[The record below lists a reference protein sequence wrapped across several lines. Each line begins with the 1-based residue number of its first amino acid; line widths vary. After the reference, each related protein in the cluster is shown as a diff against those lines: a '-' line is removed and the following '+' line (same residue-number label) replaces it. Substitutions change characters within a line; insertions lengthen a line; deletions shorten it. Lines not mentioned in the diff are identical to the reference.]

1 MSQSPPRRR
10 TAHNLILFIMSNWV
24 RTFLLVVV
32 GFILTPLMIQ
42 AFGLVL
48 FGLLIMVQQIT
59 VSMVR
64 PLRGAV
70 TATLV
75 KSISEARGSGED
87 RGLASV
93 FTNGVGL
100 MSMLFMLLMV
110 FGIAAIIFANS
121 ILDFPPEQL
130 FNVQLA
136 IAGEVLVIS
145 TSSLTSPWLSLFL
158 LAQRPVIYNVFLA
171 IRRWSDMVAFLLA
184 LLPFGF
190 DIFQRFIIIRTTLS
204 VACFLARVV
213 VARRVMPEAKVELEL
228 LNWSRMVKLLRLGG
242 LTAGQP
248 FSNFN
253 FFVLDNYLYNI
264 LFGPIYN
271 GLFAIVTQLRG
282 YARRFGAQVFEGMVA
297 VASDIHER
305 GEKKTNIRAM
315 LSVSRITGGVM
326 MLPTGIILIF
336 FHPLINLWLGSRLK
350 QDDTLLEVMSY
361 EQAIDLIWG
370 ILGMILIGGIMLETA
385 AAASKFLYGM
395 GFIKRYA
402 WVLFMAGSTKF
413 LLSVGLVVYVLYV
426 MPDLMSDPIVPYL
439 FPAITLLCQLIFFGL
454 IMPQRVTSLTDVTA
468 WKWVWHTTVK
478 PLISVVIPLG
488 AGVVMLLSIRE
499 WSWPLLIISVMVVG
513 LLAMPSSF
521 FLLFE
526 AEERKSIWKLIGRLT
541 GRR

>member
-24 RTFLLVVV
+24 RTFLLVLV
-32 GFILTPLMIQ
+32 GFILTPLMIEV
-42 AFGLVL
+42 FGLVL
-48 FGLLIMVQQIT
+48 FGLLMLVQQIT

-75 KSISEARGSGED
+75 KSISEARGSGEE
-87 RGLASV
+87 RAIANV

-110 FGIAAIIFANS
+110 LGILAMFFASS

-171 IRRWSDMVAFLLA
+171 IRRWSDMIAFLLA
-184 LLPFGF
+184 LLPVGL
-190 DIFQRFIIIRTTLS
+190 DVFQRFIIIRTTLS

-213 VARRVMPEAKVELEL
+213 VARRVMPEAKVEIGL
-228 LNWSRMVKLLRLGG
+228 LNWSRMGKLLRLGG

-305 GEKKTNIRAM
+305 GAKETNIRAM

-350 QDDTLLEVMSY
+350 QDDKLLELMSY
-361 EQAIDLIWG
+361 QQAIDLIWG

-402 WVLFMAGSTKF
+402 WVLFLAGSTKF
-413 LLSVGLVVYVLYV
+413 LLSVGLVVYVTYLV
-426 MPDLMSDPIVPYL
+426 PSLKADPIVPYL
-439 FPAITLLCQLIFFGL
+439 FPAITLLCQLIFFGV
-454 IMPQRVTSLTDVTA
+454 IMPQRVMSLTDVTA
-468 WKWVWHTTVK
+468 GKWFWHTTLK
-478 PLISVVIPLG
+478 PLTSVVIPLG
-488 AGVVMLLSIRE
+488 AGLVMILSIRE
-499 WSWPLLIISVMVVG
+499 WSWPLLLMSIMLVG
-513 LLAMPSSF
+513 LLAMPSTF

-526 AEERKSIWKLIGRLT
+526 AEERKSIWKLIGRLR